1 VTGVTRGGG
10 GTETASLEAHA
21 FVRKRRYLVTW
32 STDSLSLSLS
42 YVTSSTDSLVKSSA
56 LRNAHHLPNVAV
68 GVGNGDGAA
77 TSANAGPRQ
86 GQVAL
91 AVPLPHPCLGPAL
104 ASSRASAR
112 ATRLYR

>member
-1 VTGVTRGGG
+1 VTGGTGVTRGGG
-10 GTETASLEAHA
+10 GTETASVEAHA
-21 FVRKRRYLVTW
+21 FVRNRRYL
-32 STDSLSLSLS
+32 
-42 YVTSSTDSLVKSSA
+42 VTSSTDSLVKSCA

-112 ATRLYR
+112 ATRLYG